1 MSKLYK
7 FSELSKDFTPERWRE
22 IEIETEKLRTEWGL
36 PETPDEYQTTDD
48 DIAWD
53 SPAPAAENY
62 RDVEMIDDEASEAKH
77 PTTHN

>member
-48 DIAWD
+48 DIAWG
-53 SPAPAAENY
+53 SPAPAAE
-62 RDVEMIDDEASEAKH
+62 MIDDEAAQAKH
-77 PTTHN
+77 PTTQK